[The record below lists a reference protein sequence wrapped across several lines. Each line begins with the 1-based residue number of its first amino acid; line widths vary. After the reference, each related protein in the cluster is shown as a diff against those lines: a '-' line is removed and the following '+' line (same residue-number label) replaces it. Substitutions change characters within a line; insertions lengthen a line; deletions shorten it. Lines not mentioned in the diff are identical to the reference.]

1 MQLLDDLEERY
12 QINARRLN
20 HGNHK
25 IKCPACQPPHNSKDR
40 PLSIEITNQKI
51 MFFATTAIIKVASC
65 LTIIEMLSPLLKKQK
80 PTMNCIFI
88 LLNFIIW
95 H

>member
-51 MFFATTAIIKVASC
+51 MFFCHHCNYKGSVMSNNNRNVIPITQKTK
-65 LTIIEMLSPLLKKQK
+65 TDIELHFYSP
-80 PTMNCIFI
+80 
-88 LLNFIIW
+88 
-95 H
+95 